1 MARSLLSAGALLACA
16 LLAGCGGSPTTNET
30 EQPEAAA
37 AAADYE
43 RGPHGGRMLRNGDF
57 ALEVT
62 IFEDGVEPEYRVYA
76 IEMASR
82 SRLARSSS
90 QSS

>member
-1 MARSLLSAGALLACA
+1 MIRRLFPASVLLACA
-16 LLAGCGGSPTTNET
+16 LLTGCGDSSTTNEAT
-30 EQPEAAA
+30 ETEA

-62 IFEDGVEPEYRVYA
+62 IFEDGVEPEYRVYPYRDGRPLSPS
-76 IEMASR
+76 EVR
-82 SRLARSSS
+82 
-90 QSS
+90 